1 MIAGLAGV
9 YLAVGTML
17 MPVLVCIAVGIG
29 WGHRKLAYPGMFVS
43 TLVTMVATPALVFHT
58 LATTRLAPGTVVSVA
73 LAAVLGIALMGV
85 LSAIVLRIAGFPVRT
100 LVPTATFP
108 NAGNLGLPLSQL
120 AFGDAGLSVAVAF
133 FSVTS
138 FLQHTV
144 GVSLLT
150 ANKGGKAGKPGL
162 ISPVVLAAVSAVIL
176 RVADLPVPGWIV
188 ESTRM
193 LGSLTIPLML
203 ISLGY
208 TLVTISFSSIREGF
222 MLGMIRLGVGVVGG
236 TAVVKL
242 LGLPPE
248 VAGVTLFQMMMP
260 VAVINYMYAQRY
272 TDHADATAGSVVAS
286 TACFLVLCP
295 LALWYAGAPLQF

>member
-17 MPVLVCIAVGIG
+17 MPVFVCIAVGIG

-58 LATTRLAPGTVVSVA
+58 LVTTRLAPGTVVSVA

-100 LVPTATFP
+100 LIPTATFP

-144 GVSLLT
+144 GVYLLT
-150 ANKGGKAGKPGL
+150 AHKGGKSGL

-176 RVADLPVPGWIV
+176 RVADLPVPGWII

-208 TLVTISFSSIREGF
+208 TLATISFSSIREGF

-272 TDHADATAGSVVAS
+272 TDHGDTTAGSVVAS
-286 TACFLVLCP
+286 TACFLLLCP
-295 LALWYAGAPLQF
+295 LALWYAGAPLKF